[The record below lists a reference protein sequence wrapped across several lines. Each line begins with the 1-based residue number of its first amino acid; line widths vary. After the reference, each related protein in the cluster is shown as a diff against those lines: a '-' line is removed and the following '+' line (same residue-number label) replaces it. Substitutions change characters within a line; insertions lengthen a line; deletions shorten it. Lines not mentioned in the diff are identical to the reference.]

1 MTEKSITYQDK
12 IPLLLCY
19 AIILYQQ
26 RHGEPMKKRMEK
38 EKVAGIEDF
47 SLKLIENYR
56 GCFRGIAPMTITR
69 ILCKLPQVL
78 INLNSTSIIII

>member
-1 MTEKSITYQDK
+1 MLRNYSVPTEARRAY
-12 IPLLLCY
+12 
-19 AIILYQQ
+19 
-26 RHGEPMKKRMEK
+26 EK
-38 EKVAGIEDF
+38 ENGKERVAGIEDF
-47 SLKLIENYR
+47 SLKLIVNFR